1 MDTKLT
7 RKIVINGK
15 EYASTD
21 EMPPEIRAL
30 YEKAMETFADR
41 DGNQVPDFLEG
52 KGPGVWQSAKQM
64 WSLASEARKI
74 GINQVT
80 FSGGDAIDVQ
90 TRSTTPGES
99 ARGEAPRVEAPRAET
114 PTFSIPTTSS
124 PLGPTVVGG
133 GGARSFFV
141 LIALLGG
148 ALYVARQLGWF

>member
-80 FSGGDAIDVQ
+80 FSGGDAIEVN
-90 TRSTTPGES
+90 TRSSSAAES
-99 ARGEAPRVEAPRAET
+99 TRGEAPRVEAPRAE
-114 PTFSIPTTSS
+114 PPAFSIPATSS
-124 PLGPTVVGG
+124 PLEPTAAGG
-133 GGARSFFV
+133 GGARSFFA
-141 LIALLGG
+141 LIALIGG

>member
-1 MDTKLT
+1 MKLT

-80 FSGGDAIDVQ
+80 FSGNEAIEVKA
-90 TRSTTPGES
+90 RSAAPGES
-99 ARGEAPRVEAPRAET
+99 ARREAPRVEAPRADS

-124 PLGPTVVGG
+124 PLEPTVGAG
-133 GGARSFFV
+133 GGARSFIL

>member
-7 RKIVINGK
+7 RKIQINGK

-80 FSGGDAIDVQ
+80 FSGGDPIDVK
-90 TRSTTPGES
+90 TRSPTVGES
-99 ARGEAPRVEAPRAET
+99 ARGEAPRVEAPRAEA

-124 PLGPTVVGG
+124 PLEPTVAG

-141 LIALLGG
+141 LIALIGG
-148 ALYVARQLGWF
+148 ALYIARQLGWF